1 MHPTAE
7 LIGAAATLFVL
18 GILTAASVRSINRR
32 KDVSPDTPWRPDTP

>member
-18 GILTAASVRSINRR
+18 GILTVASVRSISRR
-32 KDVSPDTPWRPDTP
+32 KGLPPGAR

>member
-18 GILTAASVRSINRR
+18 GILTVASVRSISRR
-32 KDVSPDTPWRPDTP
+32 KDASREARGGGMP

>member
-18 GILTAASVRSINRR
+18 AILTAASVRSISRR
-32 KDVSPDTPWRPDTP
+32 KDVSPGTR